1 MTETHTAKLFMNG
14 SSQAVRLPKECRFDG
29 KEVLVHK
36 EGDRV
41 ILQPMRPDWE
51 AFFTETP
58 RASADFLTDR
68 RDDAPQSRE
77 LF

>member
-1 MTETHTAKLFMNG
+1 MTDIHTAKLFMNG
-14 SSQAVRLPKECRFDG
+14 SSQAVRLPKNCRFDG

-51 AFFTETP
+51 SFFTETP

-68 RDDAPQSRE
+68 KDTPPQPRE